1 LAEVVSDHEAGLHL
15 VHMMFCLFEEEGIW
29 DARIPRAYFDAF
41 QIATASGDEARTK
54 VFAERVYAAR
64 TVIEGEHSPETM
76 RLKRLAEHLTE
87 HSLYGIS
94 KRWTQFNKEAPQEMG
109 EEEVENW
116 LWTENE

>member
-1 LAEVVSDHEAGLHL
+1 MAEVVSDHEAGLHL
-15 VHMMFCLFEEEGIW
+15 VHMMLCLFEEERIW

-41 QIATASGDEARTK
+41 QIATASWDEARAK
-54 VFAERVYAAR
+54 VFAERVYATR
-64 TVIEGEHSPETM
+64 TVIEGEDSPETM
-76 RLKRLAEHLTE
+76 GLKRLAEHLTE

-94 KRWTQFNKEAPQEMG
+94 KRWTQFSKEAPQEMG